1 MKGNQTKIYTVF
13 TSEGLFGSTQTYPLH
28 HPEETVL
35 KNQEILEKI
44 KELTSEVEFLGRP
57 EPENWEYVLGSIKGQ
72 QNNLDGILFF
82 GTNPGPLLKIDL
94 PVIAVFPLWG
104 QWPPTY
110 NSFSDNRVL
119 TSCLPV
125 IPDKLDEVFNQRLK
139 DIARKINLIKTLS
152 SIKDLRILIITDK
165 PILGA
170 YEPMDYRIGKEG
182 RKEYEKRYLRNLAS
196 LGGKVS

>member
-1 MKGNQTKIYTVF
+1 M
-13 TSEGLFGSTQTYPLH
+13 
-28 HPEETVL
+28 
-35 KNQEILEKI
+35 
-44 KELTSEVEFLGRP
+44 
-57 EPENWEYVLGSIKGQ
+57 
-72 QNNLDGILFF
+72 
-82 GTNPGPLLKIDL
+82 
-94 PVIAVFPLWG
+94 
-104 QWPPTY
+104 
-110 NSFSDNRVL
+110 
-119 TSCLPV
+119 
-125 IPDKLDEVFNQRLK
+125 DEVFNQRLK